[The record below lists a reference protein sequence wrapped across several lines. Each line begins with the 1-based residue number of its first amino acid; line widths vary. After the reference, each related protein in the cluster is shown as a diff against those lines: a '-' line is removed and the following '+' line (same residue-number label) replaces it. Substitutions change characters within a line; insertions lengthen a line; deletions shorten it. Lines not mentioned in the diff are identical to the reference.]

1 MAFSG
6 RQQQEINNSYWDKI
20 YNLLNSVQGRKCT
33 FKVSVFSSDSNF
45 LFIQNFQKV
54 IRVGESGQYI

>member
-1 MAFSG
+1 MASSG
-6 RQQQEINNSYWDKI
+6 RQQQEINNSYWDNNN
-20 YNLLNSVQGRKCT
+20 NLQNSVQGRKCR